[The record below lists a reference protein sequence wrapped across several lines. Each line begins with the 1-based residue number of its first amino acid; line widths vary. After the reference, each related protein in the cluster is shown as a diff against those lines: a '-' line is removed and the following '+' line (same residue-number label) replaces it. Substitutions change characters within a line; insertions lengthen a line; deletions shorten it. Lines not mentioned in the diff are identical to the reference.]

1 MSLTVTTPPTVDPIS
16 VDDVKCNLGIEG
28 HDDDS
33 QIASRID
40 AVRDA
45 AEGVLWSALL
55 TQTLTLKIDCGFPSC
70 IVLPRAPLQSVTSI
84 TYIDQNG
91 DTQTLATDQ
100 YTVDTDSKPGRIVPA
115 YNVTWP
121 STRYV
126 IQAVTVE
133 FVAGYG
139 DTRDTVPAE
148 VRRALIATVSN
159 LDCECGSDMR
169 EMLAGLLRGSEYDY
183 SQGRRAAEFV

>member
-133 FVAGYG
+133 FVAGIDRNGLKFGLRVRFGYAG
-139 DTRDTVPAE
+139 DVGRSV
-148 VRRALIATVSN
+148 
-159 LDCECGSDMR
+159 
-169 EMLAGLLRGSEYDY
+169 AGK
-183 SQGRRAAEFV
+183 